1 MMLFPEQQDHHHPHG
16 GSSSRGKQIREH
28 TQHGVKKKPQLQ
40 RLHKKKKSSPRPMIK
55 SSSATA

>member
-28 TQHGVKKKPQLQ
+28 TQHGGKKKPQLQ
-40 RLHKKKKSSPRPMIK
+40 RLHKKKKS
-55 SSSATA
+55 